1 MKRLYLCEKPS
12 QAKDIARVL
21 GVNKRNNGYFE
32 GNQTIV
38 TWCFGH
44 LLEMAAPDDYDPQL
58 KQWRLDTLPII
69 PGQWRLKV
77 RKEAKKQY
85 QIIVCLFKQ
94 ADEIV
99 ISTDADRE
107 GEAIAREVMEKGGWK
122 GPVKRLW
129 LSALDE
135 KSIQQALD
143 NLLSGE
149 QTENLYQAAS
159 ARSKA
164 DWLVGMTLSRL
175 YTLSARQSGYEGV
188 MSVGRVQTPTLKLV
202 VDRDQSIE
210 NFKPVA
216 YFDVV
221 ADFKPSGQGSDVF
234 TAQWKVPN
242 AITDLPSNPS
252 EQTTSSNTSIDLD
265 SKSRCLSQSSAQ
277 VVAKRCQGKDAK
289 VTTVT
294 TKRFKEDPPLLFALS
309 TLQQEA
315 SKRFGMGVQ
324 AVLDVAQALYE
335 THKLT
340 SYPRTD
346 CQYLPQSQHEA
357 APEILESLQTIEK
370 YQTIAK
376 QADATL
382 QSKVWNDKKITAHHA
397 IIPTGSKLTTKLT
410 DTEAKLYDMICRRYL
425 AQFYPAYLFDQT
437 HIEITVAEDIFQT
450 TAKQQ
455 LDLGWKI
462 ALQDADSGNEKTK
475 QLPHITKGDIL
486 KVIDTRIEDKQT
498 QPPARYTEGTLIQ
511 AMKNIGKLV
520 KNPVLKKWLKETSG
534 IGTEATR
541 ASIIEVLLKRKFIS
555 KQGKNNLVS
564 TVQARTLIDALPEPI
579 KDPATTAVWEQA
591 LEDIAQG
598 KGNAIQFV
606 QDQASMVRR
615 LTEQV
620 KQSVPNAFKT
630 LETTSERFDCPQCEH
645 ALVRRKSKNGFFWGC
660 RNYPECNATLPDDK
674 GKPGKSR
681 ENVKQTDQPCPECE
695 TGMMI
700 MRTIR
705 KGKKAGKTFLGCNRY
720 PYCSYTEG

>member
-21 GVNKRNNGYFE
+21 EANQRKSGYFE
-32 GNQTIV
+32 GKKEMV

-44 LLEMAAPDDYDPQL
+44 ILEMAAPDDYDPQL

-69 PGQWRLKV
+69 PDQWLLKV

-85 QIIVCLFKQ
+85 QIIVSLFKQ
-94 ADEIV
+94 THEIV
-99 ISTDADRE
+99 IATDADRE

-143 NLLSGE
+143 NLLPGE

-175 YTLSARQSGYEGV
+175 YTLSAGQSGYEGV

-210 NFKPVA
+210 NFKSVA
-216 YFDVV
+216 YFDVL

-234 TAQWKVPN
+234 TAQWEVPD
-242 AITDLPSNPS
+242 AITEQPSNPS
-252 EQTTSSNTSIDLD
+252 EQTTLSDTSIDLD

-294 TKRFKEDPPLLFALS
+294 TKRVKVDPPLLFALS

-315 SKRFGMGVQ
+315 SKRFGMGAQ
-324 AVLDVAQALYE
+324 AVLDAAQALYE

-357 APEILESLQTIEK
+357 ATEILSNLQAIDQ
-370 YQTIAK
+370 YQAITK
-376 QADATL
+376 HTDATL
-382 QSKVWNDKKITAHHA
+382 RSKVWNDKKITAHHA
-397 IIPTGSKLTTKLT
+397 IIPTGSQLTTKLT

-425 AQFYPAYLFDQT
+425 AQFYPAYIFDQT
-437 HIEITVAEDIFQT
+437 HIEITVADDVFQT

-475 QLPHITKGDIL
+475 QLPHITKGDTL
-486 KVIDTRIEDKQT
+486 KIIDTRIEDKQT
-498 QPPARYTEGTLIQ
+498 QPPVRYTEGTLIQ
-511 AMKNIGKLV
+511 AMKNIGKVV
-520 KNPVLKKWLKETSG
+520 KNPVLKKRLRETSG

-555 KQGKNNLVS
+555 KQGKKNLVS
-564 TVQARTLIDALPEPI
+564 TVQARALIDALPEPI

-606 QDQASMVRR
+606 QDQANMVRR

-630 LETTSERFDCPQCEH
+630 LETTSERFSCPQCDH
-645 ALVRRKSKNGFFWGC
+645 SLVRRKSKNGFFWGC
-660 RNYPECNATLPDDK
+660 RNYPECNVTLPDDK
-674 GKPGKSR
+674 GRPGQSR
-681 ENVKQTDQPCPECE
+681 EKAKLTDQACPECG
-695 TGMMI
+695 TGVMTI
-700 MRTIR
+700 RTIR
-705 KGKKAGKTFLGCNRY
+705 KGKKTGKTFLGCNRY
-720 PYCSYTEG
+720 PECSHTEG

>member
-32 GNQTIV
+32 GNQAIV

-69 PGQWRLKV
+69 PNQWQLKV

-85 QIIVCLFKQ
+85 QTIVSLFKQ

-99 ISTDADRE
+99 IATDADRE

-135 KSIQQALD
+135 KSIQLALD
-143 NLLSGE
+143 NLLPGE

-210 NFKPVA
+210 NFKSVA

-221 ADFKPSGQGSDVF
+221 ADFKPSGQGGDVF

-252 EQTTSSNTSIDLD
+252 QQSTLSDTNVDLN

-294 TKRFKEDPPLLFALS
+294 TKRVKEEPPLLFALS

-315 SKRFGMGVQ
+315 SKRFGMGAQ
-324 AVLDVAQALYE
+324 AVLDAAQALYE

-346 CQYLPQSQHEA
+346 CQYLPQSQHET
-357 APEILESLQTIEK
+357 APEILESLQAIEQ

-376 QADATL
+376 LADATL

-425 AQFYPAYLFDQT
+425 AQFYPPYIFDQT
-437 HIEITVAEDIFQT
+437 HIEITVAEDVFQT
-450 TAKQQ
+450 TGKQQ

-498 QPPARYTEGTLIQ
+498 QSPARYTEGTLIQ

-520 KNPVLKKWLKETSG
+520 KNPVLKKRLKETSG

-555 KQGKNNLVS
+555 KQGKKNLVS
-564 TVQARTLIDALPEPI
+564 TMQARALIDALPEPI

-606 QDQASMVRR
+606 QDQANMVRR

-660 RNYPECNATLPDDK
+660 RNYPECNVTLPDDK
-674 GKPGKSR
+674 GKPGKV
-681 ENVKQTDQPCPECE
+681 NIKTKPMDQPCPECE
-695 TGMMI
+695 TGMI
-700 MRTIR
+700 VIRTIR
-705 KGKKAGKTFLGCNRY
+705 KGKKTGKTFLGCNRY
-720 PYCSYTEG
+720 PECSYTEG